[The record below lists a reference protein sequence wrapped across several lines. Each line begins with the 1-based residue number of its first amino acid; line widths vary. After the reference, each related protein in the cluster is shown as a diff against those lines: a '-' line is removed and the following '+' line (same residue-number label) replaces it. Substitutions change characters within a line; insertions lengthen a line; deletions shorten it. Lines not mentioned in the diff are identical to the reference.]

1 VSDDAVLVARDGH
14 IATITLNRPDRA
26 NALSRELVEGLERA
40 LESIDGDRSV
50 RVAILTAAGEK
61 AFCAGADL
69 RERATMSDDDV
80 AAFVTRL
87 RALTLRLEHL
97 RVPVIAAINGAA
109 LGGGL
114 ELALACDIRIAAARA
129 VLGLPEVR
137 LAIIPGA
144 GGTQRLPRIIG
155 LAAARE
161 LILTGRRI
169 DTTEALGLG
178 LISDVVEPDVLLER
192 VRGTAQQIADA
203 GPIAVEQAKRA
214 LRDGHDLPMAAA
226 LEVERDAYAHVIPT
240 EDRREALRAFAE
252 KRTPQFEG
260 K

>member
-1 VSDDAVLVARDGH
+1 MTDAVLLERDEH
-14 IATITLNRPDRA
+14 IAIVSLNRPDRA
-26 NALSRELVEGLERA
+26 NALSREIVEGLEMSFA
-40 LESIDGDRSV
+40 VIEADRDI
-50 RVAILTAAGEK
+50 RVAVLTATGEK

-69 RERATMSDDDV
+69 RERASMSEDDV
-80 AAFVTRL
+80 AAFVARL
-87 RALTLRLEHL
+87 RDLTVRIEQL

-114 ELALACDIRIAAARA
+114 ELTLACDMRFASVRA

-155 LAAARE
+155 PTAARD

-169 DTTEALGLG
+169 DAHEALALGL
-178 LISDVVEPDVLLER
+178 INDVVEDDALMPR
-192 VRGTAQQIADA
+192 VMSTAQQIAEN

-214 LRDGHDLPMAAA
+214 LRDGAGLPIGEA
-226 LEVERDAYAHVIPT
+226 LEVERRAYAVVIPT
-240 EDRREALRAFAE
+240 EDRREALRAFAA
-252 KRTPQFEG
+252 KRTPRFEG
-260 K
+260 R